1 MNNRTSIFS
10 YFSTMKDHR
19 LDRKRKHDMLDI
31 IALTIAAVICGC
43 EDWYEIEEFA
53 ETNEL
58 WFKTFLT
65 LENGIPSHDTFNR
78 FFASL
83 DPGTFESCF
92 RAWVNSL
99 EGIIKDQL
107 ISIDGKTVRGA
118 KGHGKKSPV
127 HIVSAWADENEI
139 TLGQLRVDEKSNE
152 ITAIPELLKSLFIKD
167 CLVSIDAMGCQHTI
181 ATAIIDKGSD
191 YLLGV
196 KGNQQALH
204 QDLLDSFRFY
214 KPDDTDT
221 GVDTGHGRVETR
233 KCTVIKN
240 LGHLTGEKEW
250 AGLTSLIRIESERL
264 IKASG
269 KTETETRYYISSKNE
284 SAAYFQK
291 NVRGHWAIENKLHWM
306 LDVAFHEDQSRK
318 RAGNAAQN
326 FSLINKIALSLLKAD
341 QSLNR
346 SIKIKRK
353 KAGWDRHYLIKVLKF

>member
-1 MNNRTSIFS
+1 MNKRTGIFS
-10 YFSTMKDHR
+10 CFSTMKDHR
-19 LDRKRKHDMLDI
+19 LDRKRKHGMLDI
-31 IALTIAAVICGC
+31 IAITIAAVLCGC

-53 ETNEL
+53 KTNEP
-58 WFKTFLT
+58 WFKTFLP

-83 DPGTFESCF
+83 DPNTFENCF

-99 EGIIKDQL
+99 EGTIKEQL
-107 ISIDGKTVRGA
+107 ISIDGKTIRGA
-118 KGHGKKSPV
+118 KGNGKKSPV
-127 HIVSAWADENEI
+127 HIVSAWAGENGI
-139 TLGQLRVDEKSNE
+139 TLGQLRVYEKSNG
-152 ITAIPELLKSLFIKD
+152 ITAIPELLKSLFIKG
-167 CLVSIDAMGCQHTI
+167 CLVSIDAMGCQHKIVDT
-181 ATAIIDKGSD
+181 IIDKDSD

-196 KGNQQALH
+196 KDNQATLH
-204 QDLLDSFRFY
+204 QDLLGSFRFF

-221 GVDTGHGRVETR
+221 DVDIGHGRVETR

-240 LGHLTGEKEW
+240 LGHVTGQKQW
-250 AGLTSLIRIESERL
+250 TKPTSLIRIESERFT
-264 IKASG
+264 KASG

-291 NVRGHWAIENKLHWM
+291 NVRGHWGIENKLHWM
-306 LDVAFHEDQSRK
+306 LDVVFHEDQSRK

-341 QSLNR
+341 QSVDR

-353 KAGWDRHYLIKVLKF
+353 KAGWDREYLIKIMKF